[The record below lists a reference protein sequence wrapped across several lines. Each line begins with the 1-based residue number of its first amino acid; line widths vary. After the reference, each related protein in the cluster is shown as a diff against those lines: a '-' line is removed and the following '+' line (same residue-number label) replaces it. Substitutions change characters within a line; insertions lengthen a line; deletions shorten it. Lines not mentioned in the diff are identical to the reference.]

1 LRDPIEPFAGAR
13 RCENHSTRFA
23 GFTVVELLGVMSIIA
38 ILAAIIL
45 PTLGAARSAAL
56 AAKTRAQ
63 FAQWSAALE
72 QFRQEYGY
80 YPDVAT
86 SGRLASAAD
95 TVKFVRTLSGRNVD
109 GTAVTNAADLNGNT
123 KRIAFYTFAAG
134 ELVDPAH
141 PDGGANGS
149 VQGLLCDA
157 FGNTEIG
164 LLVDRNG
171 DGLVKPGDDGT
182 VSAVTGV
189 QGGVSSMPAE
199 ADLPAAGVRAGVL
212 IYSAGR
218 GASQSDLILSWK

>member
-1 LRDPIEPFAGAR
+1 MPRETDEIMTDIPTTR
-13 RCENHSTRFA
+13 RAALTA
-23 GFTVVELLGVMSIIA
+23 VLG
-38 ILAAIIL
+38 
-45 PTLGAARSAAL
+45 GAAAFATPAL
-56 AAKTRAQ
+56 AKGLTEWRMVTSWPKNLPGPGISTERLAQ
-63 FAQWSAALE
+63 SI
-72 QFRQEYGY
+72 
-80 YPDVAT
+80 
-86 SGRLASAAD
+86 GRLSD
-95 TVKFVRTLSGRNVD
+95 GRLTIKV
-109 GTAVTNAADLNGNT
+109 
-123 KRIAFYTFAAG
+123 FAAG